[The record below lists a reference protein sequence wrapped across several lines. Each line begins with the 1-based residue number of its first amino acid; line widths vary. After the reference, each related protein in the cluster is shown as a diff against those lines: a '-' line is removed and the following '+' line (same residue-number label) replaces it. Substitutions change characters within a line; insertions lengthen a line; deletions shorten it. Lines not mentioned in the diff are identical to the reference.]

1 MRPLLLTLLF
11 ALAAPLA
18 AQSLPDA
25 SQADTLGLAVW
36 TRGSTVGPGF
46 EGLPLRSVREVAALA
61 PGMYRDFGDGSLFYR
76 ASSGVSSP
84 RSGGVFDRERVG
96 QGPTFVIDG
105 VRVVGEPV
113 VPFEAVERV
122 EVVEGHVP
130 ARYGEAAGGLVLVE
144 TQEGMERFGGSVEG
158 LSSAGL
164 DAFGYDLGAFS
175 ARGPL
180 GASQL
185 GRFAISG
192 EVRRLADATPY
203 GGETYRLSDEA
214 YAALLANPQ
223 VVRVTDG
230 SDERFIPLPWE
241 AVQAGI
247 ASGEPF
253 TNDDLRAALDLP
265 AGFDL
270 AEGDVVVSAPSTF
283 TAERVERTRAK
294 DDPLDGVTL
303 SGRADLD
310 LASDLLLRLGGT
322 LDRERYDRTAAPAER
337 FVNGLYNRDALYEAT
352 RDRDRFHAA
361 LDYRPGRARY
371 ELRIDGQRWRTVQHP
386 RRFSDGVGDALFY
399 GDIDDERNAVARRY
413 VVRRGG
419 AYEFLYGQDGGGRPG
434 TVGGLFALPGS
445 PATVYRRAEGTA
457 LRLHGRAVVPFGVHR
472 VEVGG
477 EVERQTHRR
486 FELAGAGLARYYADG
501 DAEASLDGIPAEG
514 VERYDQLPFGAVESR
529 IITRYGY
536 DYLGTETVD
545 DEDVDGYFA
554 GTNTD
559 VAPYRPTYVA
569 GYLQDRLTLGALTL
583 DLGLRAEAFGS
594 DAAVPIDLYAPF
606 PIVRA
611 GDLDGSVPSGIGAD
625 FAVYFNDF
633 GDVVGFRDLG
643 GTFYD
648 VDGDEVRADAVTGAL
663 SGQVETTGAPLS
675 TAFETAPTHVV
686 LSPRVGV
693 QFEVSERARLFAYYN
708 RLARRPSAALFEPFT
723 TYEILTGQDS
733 RVGNA
738 RLEPEVVDDLGLGA
752 EGRPLENVT
761 LRAGVFYRRHDRI
774 TQQVTSGGSP
784 SYGTYRN
791 GGTMAVYG
799 FDLAG
804 ALAPTHGVALRAG
817 YVLSFANGTG
827 FDAAS
832 AGTVGWRGDYSP
844 DLTTPA
850 DFDVRH
856 AFDVA
861 AEYRVEDGE
870 GPEVAGI
877 DLLGGFGLGAI
888 FSAQSGRPY
897 TALSAPGFSVGDP
910 FTNEV
915 DGGVNE
921 VRLPWVS
928 QLDLRVEKR
937 FRLGPGA
944 LDAFVWV
951 ENVLGAENVLAVYR
965 ATGEAGDDG
974 FLDTPGGR
982 AYIAHSPSPASGIF
996 NYLAFSGGAV
1006 NIGGVQS
1013 SGGPLFYGLPRRV
1026 RLGLRLTL

>member
-1 MRPLLLTLLF
+1 MRPLLLVLLF
-11 ALAAPLA
+11 VLTAPLA
-18 AQSLPDA
+18 AQPLPDA
-25 SQADTLGLAVW
+25 SRADTLDLSVW
-36 TRGSTVGPGF
+36 TRGGQAGVGFGR
-46 EGLPLRSVREVAALA
+46 LPLRSVREVAALT

-76 ASSGVSSP
+76 ASSGVVSP
-84 RSGGVFDRERVG
+84 QFGGVFDRERVG

-113 VPFEAVERV
+113 VPFEAVEQV

-144 TQEGMERFGGSVEG
+144 TRGGGERFGGSVEG

-175 ARGPL
+175 AHGPL
-180 GASQL
+180 GSARF
-185 GRFAISG
+185 GRFSFTG

-203 GGETYRLSDEA
+203 GRETYRLSDEA

-223 VVRVTDG
+223 VVRITDG
-230 SDERFIPLPWE
+230 SEERFVPLPWE
-241 AVQAGI
+241 AVRA
-247 ASGEPF
+247 AAAAGEPF
-253 TNDDLRAALDLP
+253 TNDDLRGALDLP
-265 AGFDL
+265 TGFDL
-270 AEGDVVVSAPSTF
+270 AGGTVVVDAPATF
-283 TAERVERTRAK
+283 TAERFERTHAK

-303 SGRADLD
+303 SGQAELD
-310 LASDLLLRLGGT
+310 LAPALGLRFGGT

-337 FVNGLYNRDALYEAT
+337 FTNALYNRDALYEAE

-361 LDYRPGRARY
+361 LAYRPGRARF
-371 ELRIDGQRWRTVQHP
+371 ELHVDGQRWRTVQHP
-386 RRFSDGVGDALFY
+386 RGFSADVRDALFY
-399 GDIDDERNAVARRY
+399 GDVDDERNAVARRY
-413 VVRRGG
+413 VVLRGG
-419 AYEFLYGQDGGGRPG
+419 EYEFLYDQDGGSRPG
-434 TVGGLFALPGS
+434 SVGGLFALPGS

-457 LRLHGRAVVPFGVHR
+457 LRLHGRAVLAFGVHR

-501 DAEASLDGIPAEG
+501 DADAFLDGIPAEG
-514 VERYDQLPFGAVESR
+514 VERYDQLPFEAVESR

-545 DEDVDGYFA
+545 GEDVDGYFG

-569 GYLQDRLTLGALTL
+569 GYVQDRLKLGALTL
-583 DLGLRAEAFGS
+583 DLGLRAEALGS
-594 DAAVPIDLYAPF
+594 DAAVPVDLYALF

-611 GDLDGSVPSGIGAD
+611 GDLGDVPDGIGAD
-625 FAVYFNDF
+625 YAVYFNDL

-648 VDGDEVRADAVTGAL
+648 AGGDEVRADAVIGTL
-663 SGQVETTGAPLS
+663 SGQVEATDAPLS
-675 TAFETAPTHVV
+675 TAFETAATHVV

-708 RLARRPSAALFEPFT
+708 RLARRPSPAFFEPFT
-723 TYEILTGQDS
+723 TYPTLTGHDS

-752 EGRPLENVT
+752 EGRPLEHVT
-761 LRAGVFYRRHDRI
+761 LRAGAFYRRHDRI
-774 TQQVTSGGSP
+774 TQEVISGGFP
-784 SYGTYRN
+784 SYVTYRN
-791 GGTMAVYG
+791 GGTMTVYG
-799 FDLAG
+799 LDLAG

-832 AGTVGWRGDYSP
+832 AGAVVWRGIDVP

-850 DFDVRH
+850 DSDVRH

-861 AEYRVEDGE
+861 AEYRIAEGE

-877 DLLGGFGLGAI
+877 DVLGGFGLGAV

-897 TALSAPGFSVGDP
+897 TALSTPGFSVSDP
-910 FTNEV
+910 FASEV
-915 DGGVNE
+915 DGGINE
-921 VRLPWVS
+921 ARLPWVS

-937 FRLGPGA
+937 FRLGSGA

-974 FLDTPGGR
+974 FLGTPGGQ
-982 AYIAHSPSPASGIF
+982 AYIAHQPSPASGTF

-1006 NIGGVQS
+1006 NIGGVQG